1 MRRFAVIG
9 HPVAHSLSPLLHE
22 RAYELLRLDCMYESY
37 DILPEALPAVLRDFR
52 EQGFAGLNVTLPHK
66 EAIAKLVDS
75 MSDEAKAV
83 GAVNTILFQG
93 EKIAGDNTD
102 VYGFAASVEPVR
114 KSIEGRT
121 VLLLGA
127 GGSAR
132 AVLYSLLSRFRP
144 GEIIVANRD
153 EERGNELLRHFS
165 RHAGRTRLT
174 RGSIEPS
181 KLGSMLV
188 RSDLIVNCTP
198 IGLSPDVDGCPV
210 KEDTAFRSEQV
221 VVDLIYTPLQTRLL
235 GLAARSGARTISGLE
250 MFLHQGARSF
260 ELWLGQRMPVD
271 TLRPV
276 IVNELEHQRE
286 ETRQHP

>member
-9 HPVAHSLSPLLHE
+9 HPVAHSLSPLLHG
-22 RAYELLRLDCMYESY
+22 RAYELLRLDCMYELY
-37 DILPEALPAVLRDFR
+37 DILPETLPAAVRDFR
-52 EQGFAGLNVTLPHK
+52 EKGFAGLNVTLPHK
-66 EAIAKLVDS
+66 EAISKLVDTLTE
-75 MSDEAKAV
+75 EAKAV

-93 EKIAGDNTD
+93 EKTAGDNTD

-114 KSIEGRT
+114 KSIDERT

-132 AVLYSLLSRFRP
+132 AVLYSLISRFRP
-144 GEIIVANRD
+144 AEIIVANRD
-153 EERGNELLRHFS
+153 EERGHELLRHFS
-165 RHAGRTRLT
+165 RHTGRTRLT

-181 KLGSMLV
+181 KLGSMLD
-188 RSDLIVNCTP
+188 RSDLIVNCTSV
-198 IGLSPDVDGCPV
+198 GLSPDVDGCPV
-210 KEDTAFRSEQV
+210 KEDTAFRREQV

-260 ELWLGQRMPVD
+260 ELWLGQQMPVD
-271 TLRPV
+271 ALRPV
-276 IVNELEHQRE
+276 IVNELEHQQE